1 MGQYFAA
8 DMACQ
13 AQLDAAY
20 DQSFL
25 SDRRPLYQIGA
36 FLASSGPSCHAV
48 SGQFTTTASDF
59 SRVSR
64 AISNST
70 LPAK

>member
-1 MGQYFAA
+1 MIKAFYQIIGRF
-8 DMACQ
+8 
-13 AQLDAAY
+13 
-20 DQSFL
+20 
-25 SDRRPLYQIGA
+25 YQIGA

-64 AISNST
+64 AISSST